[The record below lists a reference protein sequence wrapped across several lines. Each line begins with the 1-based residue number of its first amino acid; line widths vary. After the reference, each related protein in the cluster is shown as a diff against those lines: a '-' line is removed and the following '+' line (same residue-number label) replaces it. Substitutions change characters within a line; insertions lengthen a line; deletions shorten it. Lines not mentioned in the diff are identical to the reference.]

1 LKSITSFAFILGFA
15 HEEEFVILA
24 VAAGGGVDP
33 VMLMIAYAVSVAVA
47 LIGITLVSLKVY
59 IHFQHKIIYYSKYLP
74 KVTAILIALMAVGFA
89 TGLF

>member
-59 IHFQHKIIYYSKYLP
+59 IFPTQDHLLQ
-74 KVTAILIALMAVGFA
+74 
-89 TGLF
+89 